1 MEIEPAQGGRVPET
15 LVRIFVSASVLT
27 LAAVVALVFVHFY
40 YPEPSTLALASA
52 LTAALAAFAV
62 ASAAAGVW
70 FAWGRYRQH
79 RRAILF
85 VVGVTLATLLA
96 HAYIINT
103 PPAAGAGAVSGA
115 PGTPFGD
122 SKVSV
127 TSSVAGQR
135 LEVTVQAEDGGD
147 AIANLTLLGNGAPM
161 AGGGFSPPPSYASPL
176 QPNESTSGYWTV
188 PAGENLTRLTVD
200 YAPLVCYDTSSQGYG
215 CIMDE
220 VYYVPASQHLLA
232 GDQCQVGA
240 PSGTGAYCNPE
251 HPPLG
256 KALMAAGMAVLGE
269 YDAAGWRVMP
279 AVLGSFCIPLLF
291 GTAWE
296 VSGDKKVA
304 YLSAALL
311 SLDVMFFTQ
320 SSAGV
325 LDIPPVFFGLLAFF
339 VYFRGVR
346 WWKADKYV
354 VAGALMGLAGLAKE
368 TAVFAV
374 AALATYVLLFEEGA
388 WLGRVYRALKVVLAV
403 GAVFAIGMQAFD
415 STLASAAFPTF
426 VAQVQYII
434 SYGTS
439 LVAHQ
444 LACQPTTGYWCM
456 FANDPGGPPILPFDW
471 LLYYSPVAYYLVT
484 VTVNPGNLTYVSVG
498 YYGVTNL
505 LVTWATFIWV
515 PLMAYALYL
524 ERKRRR
530 PSPEGV
536 PADETPLQ
544 VRGDPSSVLRVVPE
558 GVPADETPLQ
568 EPPGP
573 ALSGEGRLA
582 AFTLTLFGWSYV
594 PYLFLFFDGR
604 VTYPFYIIPAIPA
617 MAMGTAYW
625 ASRRWFP
632 KWLTALYLVM
642 VFVFFLVYFPDKAFL
657 PLWLRALIGH

>member
-1 MEIEPAQGGRVPET
+1 MEFEAARGDRTPET
-15 LVRIFVSASVLT
+15 LLRMFVAAAALVLV
-27 LAAVVALVFVHFY
+27 AAVALVFVHFY
-40 YPEPSTLALASA
+40 DPAPSVLALAA
-52 LTAALAAFAV
+52 VLTAVLAAYAV
-62 ASAAAGVW
+62 TSVVAGVW

-85 VVGVTLATLLA
+85 VVGITLATLAA
-96 HAYIINT
+96 HAYIINA
-103 PPAAGAGAVSGA
+103 PAAGGSGTVSGV

-127 TSSVAGQR
+127 TSSLVGRQ
-135 LEVTVQAEDGGD
+135 LEVTVQAEAGGS
-147 AIANLTLLGNGAPM
+147 AIANITLLGNGTPM
-161 AGGGFSPPPSYASPL
+161 TGGGFSPAPSYAAPL
-176 QPNESTSGYWTV
+176 QPGSTTAGSWTV
-188 PAGENLTRLTVD
+188 PAGENLTSLSVD
-200 YAPLVCYDTSSQGYG
+200 YKPLVCYDAADQVYG

-240 PSGTGAYCNPE
+240 PSDTGAYCNPE

-269 YDAAGWRVMP
+269 YDAAGWRLMP
-279 AVLGSFCIPLLF
+279 AVLGSFCVPLLF

-304 YLSAALL
+304 YLSAVLL

-325 LDIPPVFFGLLAFF
+325 LDVPPVFFGLLAFF
-339 VYFRGVR
+339 VYFKGVR

-354 VAGALMGLAGLAKE
+354 VAGAMMGLAGLAKE

-388 WLGRVYRALKVVLAV
+388 WLGRAYHSLKVVLAV
-403 GAVFAIGMQAFD
+403 GAVFAVGMQAFD
-415 STLASAAFPTF
+415 SSLASAAFPIF
-426 VAQVQYII
+426 VSHVQYII

-444 LACQPTTGYWCM
+444 LACQPTTGYWCL

-505 LVTWATFIWV
+505 LVTWATFVWV

-524 ERKRRR
+524 ERRRRR
-530 PSPEGV
+530 PSPEGS
-536 PADETPLQ
+536 P
-544 VRGDPSSVLRVVPE
+544 PE
-558 GVPADETPLQ
+558 GAPLQ

-582 AFTLTLFGWSYV
+582 AFTLTLFGWSYI
-594 PYLFLFFDGR
+594 PYLFLFFGGR

-625 ASRRWFP
+625 VSRRWFP
-632 KWLTALYLVM
+632 KWLAALYVAM

-657 PLWLRALIGH
+657 PVWLRALIGH

>member
-1 MEIEPAQGGRVPET
+1 MEVE
-15 LVRIFVSASVLT
+15 SASGVRAPSRRVL
-27 LAAVVALVFVHFY
+27 LALIGGAVV
-40 YPEPSTLALASA
+40 TLSL
-52 LTAALAAFAV
+52 LTAAVLLHAYIGIPALVLSAEVLAALLGALSV
-62 ASAAAGVW
+62 ASIAYGVYFSW
-70 FAWGRYRQH
+70 RSYPRH
-79 RRAILF
+79 RRAIVF
-85 VVGVTLATLLA
+85 VVAITLATLVA
-96 HAYIINT
+96 HAYIINV
-103 PPAAGAGAVSGA
+103 PPVTSPGSISGA
-115 PGTPFGD
+115 PGSTFADG
-122 SKVSV
+122 KVSV
-127 TSSVAGQR
+127 NSTLAGGN
-135 LEVTVQAEDGGD
+135 LTVNIEAESGGS
-147 AIANLTLLGNGAPM
+147 AIAGLTVLGNGVPLAD
-161 AGGGFSPPPSYASPL
+161 GGLVNPPSYASPL
-176 QPNESTSGYWTV
+176 EPGSTATGVWTL
-188 PAGENLTRLTVD
+188 PAGENITTLTVD
-200 YAPLVCYDTSSQGYG
+200 YNALTCYDTSDSVYG

-269 YDAAGWRVMP
+269 YDAAGWRLMP
-279 AVLGSFCIPLLF
+279 AILGSFCIPLLF

-304 YLSAALL
+304 YLSAVLL

-339 VYFRGVR
+339 VYFKGVR

-354 VAGALMGLAGLAKE
+354 IAGALMGLAGLAKE

-403 GAVFAIGMQAFD
+403 GVVFAIGMQAFD

-426 VAQVQYII
+426 VSQVQYIV

-484 VTVNPGNLTYVSVG
+484 VTINPGNLTYVSVG

-505 LVTWATFIWV
+505 LVTWATFVWV

-524 ERKRRR
+524 ERRRRR
-530 PSPEGV
+530 PRPEEG
-536 PADETPLQ
+536 PAEAAPPQ
-544 VRGDPSSVLRVVPE
+544 A
-558 GVPADETPLQ
+558 PA
-568 EPPGP
+568 GP
-573 ALSGEGRLA
+573 ALPGEGRLA

-594 PYLFLFFDGR
+594 PYLFLFLDGR

-625 ASRRWFP
+625 VSRKWFP
-632 KWLTALYLVM
+632 RWLAAVYLAM
-642 VFVFFLVYFPDKAFL
+642 VFVFFVVYFPDKAFL
-657 PLWLRALIGH
+657 PTWLRALIGH

>member
-1 MEIEPAQGGRVPET
+1 MDVEPVSRGKAPSRRV
-15 LVRIFVSASVLT
+15 LLALIAG
-27 LAAVVALVFVHFY
+27 AAV
-40 YPEPSTLALASA
+40 TLSL
-52 LTAALAAFAV
+52 LTAAVLLHAYTGIPALVVSAEALAALLGV
-62 ASAAAGVW
+62 LSAASIAYGIYFSW
-70 FAWGRYRQH
+70 RSYPRH
-79 RRAILF
+79 RRTIVF
-85 VVGVTLATLLA
+85 VVAITLATLAA

-103 PPAAGAGAVSGA
+103 PPAAETGAVSGA
-115 PGTPFGD
+115 PGATFGN

-127 TSSVAGQR
+127 TSSVVGQH
-135 LEVTVQAEDGGD
+135 LEVTVQAEPGGN
-147 AIANLTLLGNGAPM
+147 AIANLTLLGNGAPI
-161 AGGGFSPPPSYASPL
+161 AAGGFSPPPTYASPL
-176 QPNESTSGYWTV
+176 QPNMSTSGYWTV
-188 PAGENLTRLTVD
+188 PSGENLTRLTVD
-200 YAPLVCYDTSSQGYG
+200 YTPLVCYDTSDQVYG

-240 PSGTGAYCNPE
+240 PSDTGAYCNPE
-251 HPPLG
+251 HPPLT

-269 YDAAGWRVMP
+269 YDAAGWRLMP

-296 VSGDKKVA
+296 VSGSKKVA
-304 YLSAALL
+304 YLSAVFL

-325 LDIPPVFFGLLAFF
+325 LDVPPVFFGLLAFLL
-339 VYFRGVR
+339 YFKGVR

-354 VAGALMGLAGLAKE
+354 VAGAVMGLAGLAKE

-374 AALATYVLLFEEGA
+374 AALATYILFFEEGTR
-388 WLGRVYRALKVVLAV
+388 LGRVYHALKVVMAV
-403 GAVFAIGMQAFD
+403 GVVFAVGMQAFD
-415 STLASAAFPTF
+415 SALASSAFPTF
-426 VAQVQYII
+426 VSQVQYII

-515 PLMAYALYL
+515 PLMSYALYQ
-524 ERKRRR
+524 ERRR
-530 PSPEGV
+530 RSRSP
-536 PADETPLQ
+536 
-544 VRGDPSSVLRVVPE
+544 GDPVEAASPQA
-558 GVPADETPLQ
+558 PA
-568 EPPGP
+568 GP
-573 ALSGEGRLA
+573 AISGEGRLS
-582 AFTLTLFGWSYV
+582 AFTLTLFGWSYL
-594 PYLFLFFDGR
+594 PYLFLFLDGR

-625 ASRRWFP
+625 VSRNWFP
-632 KWLTALYLVM
+632 KWLAALYIAM
-642 VFVFFLVYFPDKAFL
+642 AFVFFLVYFPDKAFL